1 MDKDKLEAVK
11 ETKKTV
17 VLNSIQVASLQKL
30 AANTKHAE
38 LVLLAAEKS
47 SQAYVLCIADSHE
60 VSKYIRINLDAE
72 KKELT
77 FVWKKDDGNK

>member
-1 MDKDKLEAVK
+1 MDKRKLEVVK
-11 ETKKTV
+11 EEKKTV
-17 VLNSIQVASLQKL
+17 VLSSAQVASLQRL

-47 SQAYVLCIADSHE
+47 SHAYILCIADSYE
-60 VSKYIRINLDAE
+60 VSKYIGISLDAE

-77 FVWKKDDGNK
+77 FVWEKDDGSK

>member
-1 MDKDKLEAVK
+1 MDKRKLEVVK
-11 ETKKTV
+11 EEKKTIA
-17 VLNSIQVASLQKL
+17 LNSVQVASLQKL

-38 LVLLAAEKS
+38 LVLAAAEKS
-47 SQAYVLCIADSHE
+47 SHAYILCIADSHE

-77 FVWKKDDGNK
+77 FVWNKDDGNK